1 MGYRPN
7 IVESYKVTYGREL
20 SGYSHCYDEFSD
32 FLDKI
37 GVSYDTNDGM
47 NEHEIDSN
55 GLVALEGKIDSLKLD
70 ETDKDN
76 LIALIKAA
84 KTAEYAKNNGYLKI
98 HWF

>member
-7 IVESYKVTYGREL
+7 IVESYTITYGREL
-20 SGYSHCYDEFSD
+20 SGYNYQYDEFSE

-37 GVSYDTNDGM
+37 GVGYDTDDGM
-47 NEHEIDSN
+47 KEHEIDSDN
-55 GLVALEGKIDSLKLD
+55 LIALEDKIDSLKLD
-70 ETDKDN
+70 ESEKDN

-84 KTAEYAKNNGYLKI
+84 KTAEYAKNGYLKI